1 MPNKPDKVEDPNPMQ
16 FWKLF
21 FIVAAVLVLIGTIVL
36 IFGRLI
42 VGLIIG
48 LLGAAFGVGGQVS
61 KNKNLQL

>member
-1 MPNKPDKVEDPNPMQ
+1 MQ